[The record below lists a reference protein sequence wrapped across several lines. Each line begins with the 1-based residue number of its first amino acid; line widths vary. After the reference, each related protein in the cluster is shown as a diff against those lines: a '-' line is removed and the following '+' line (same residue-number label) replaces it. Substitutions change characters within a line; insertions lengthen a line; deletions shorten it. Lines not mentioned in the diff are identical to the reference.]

1 MSETPFS
8 GRHAVGEPVASGP
21 PVHTEGTAPGAQ
33 LRNYVNKNV
42 SEDGTYVT
50 IVTHSE
56 RIEMVPQP
64 LTPEEIAQ
72 QKKTERIGIIVAGVI
87 ATAFFGVMGWVIY
100 QDEKSFRDEEPV
112 KQPPAK
118 RTTTKGTNKT

>member
-1 MSETPFS
+1 MSEAPRHAMSETP
-8 GRHAVGEPVASGP
+8 VGP
-21 PVHTEGTAPGAQ
+21 PIHNEGTAPGAQ

-56 RIEMVPQP
+56 RIELVPQP

-72 QKKTERIGIIVAGVI
+72 QKKTERVGLIVAGTLG
-87 ATAFFGVMGWVIY
+87 ALFLGVMGWVVY
-100 QDEKSFRDEEPV
+100 QDEKSFREEEPTTTPKPV
-112 KQPPAK
+112 KKSPAK
-118 RTTTKGTNKT
+118 KT